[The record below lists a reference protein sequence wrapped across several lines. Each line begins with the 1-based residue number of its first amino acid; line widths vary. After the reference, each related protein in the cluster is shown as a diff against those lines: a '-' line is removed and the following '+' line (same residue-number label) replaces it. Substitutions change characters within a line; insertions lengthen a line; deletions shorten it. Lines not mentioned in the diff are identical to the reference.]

1 MDEKWENNGYDPYT
15 GRPIKKG
22 GTKYSS
28 DPETQRLLKRSTS
41 FVSADKNLKKRAS
54 KNIQKKIPSSSG
66 VVIPRVD
73 NNDYE
78 VGKGNLRPNVLHKY
92 ASYNY
97 LFTLSG
103 INETEL
109 RTHGYLKSP
118 PHDIIARSSGV
129 SDPNLSTKQYVEQ
142 DVNSKTYDPEFAATR
157 TTRENTYEENFGA
170 SRSIL
175 QQGLDVFF
183 ENVNMLS
190 TTGPNAERNLGNF
203 TKMEFEIHEPYGIT
217 LVEKIRAAAAINGY
231 EDYQDAPLLL
241 TIDFK
246 GFDENGNP
254 VPEGSS
260 HVRKI
265 PVLITRME
273 FDVDQAGAKYSIFAV
288 PYGELAYD
296 DRFKFPRTDIPVKA
310 DNYQDWIR
318 IVQSTLD
325 KNQIDEVKEGLRE
338 YPDRIRFHVHPDVAE
353 QGKSYL
359 NGVESTNFTADVA
372 ETEDLATAGGY
383 GFIESP
389 APTVK
394 KTAGS
399 GGSGISLVKYFEDA
413 IRAGSGYEKIT
424 EDFWTTYLKGTKEFT
439 SDQLDDPAQVLD
451 IFESN
456 KIQETAMKHQYIH
469 WYKIKTTVETDT
481 KRFDRITKMHPKTVT
496 YQAVPYR
503 IHVMKFLRPGI
514 SLGKIDWNKKV
525 HKRYDYIYTG
535 DNLDVQGLKI
545 NYKSAYYM
553 RNVRGDDNA
562 STENN
567 QILFEDKTKK
577 VVDGKEKYPE
587 NPPLRSYPTGLK
599 GNSSLKTGNES
610 EKPQEF
616 YDYLTNPEADMMRIE
631 LEILGDPAYICQ
643 DIYTPVHADRMTTS
657 GGIRSWDSER
667 DSFNADS
674 FQPIIAVNYRLPDDI
689 NDQDGLMFSDGKK
702 FREDNLFFNGLYQV
716 NKIDSKFDNG
726 QFTQTLHCSRFNN
739 QQGEGLDPTV
749 SAMSNSSK
757 NKIIID
763 GKKKK
768 AKDLA
773 IEKSNEV
780 INDIFNTSA

>member
-1 MDEKWENNGYDPYT
+1 MDDKWENNGYDPYT
-15 GRPIKKG
+15 GRPNSDGRKF
-22 GTKYSS
+22 SS
-28 DPETQRLLKRSTS
+28 DPETQRLLKRNTS
-41 FVSADKNLKKRAS
+41 FVSADKNLKKRSS
-54 KNIQKKIPSSSG
+54 KNTQKKVASSSG

-129 SDPNLSTKQYVEQ
+129 SEPNLSTRQF
-142 DVNSKTYDPEFAATR
+142 DDATQGDGSVMER
-157 TTRENTYEENFGA
+157 TIKKGKYEENFGA

-246 GFDENGNP
+246 GFDENGKS
-254 VPEGSS
+254 VIEGSS

-265 PVLITRME
+265 PILIARVE
-273 FDVDQAGAKYSIFAV
+273 FDVDQAGAKYSIIAV

-310 DNYQDWIR
+310 NNYQEWISR
-318 IVQSTLD
+318 VQTVLD
-325 KNQIDEVKEGLRE
+325 KNQQDEVDEGLRE
-338 YPDRIRFHVHPDVAE
+338 FKDRIRFNVHPAVTE

-359 NGVESTNFTADVA
+359 NGVESTNFTADVV
-372 ETEDLATAGGY
+372 ETNEIGSGLGEDGLASVFGD
-383 GFIESP
+383 P
-389 APTVK
+389 DPKVK
-394 KTAGS
+394 TSAGS

-456 KIQETAMKHQYIH
+456 KIQEIAMKHQFIH

-514 SLGKIDWNKKV
+514 SLGKIDWNKLV
-525 HKRYDYIYTG
+525 HKKYDYIYTG

-553 RNVRGDDNA
+553 RNVRGDDKA

-577 VVDGKEKYPE
+577 MVDGKERYPE
-587 NPPLRSYPTGLK
+587 NPPLRSYPTGVK
-599 GNSSLKTGNES
+599 GKSNLKTGNDS

-631 LEILGDPAYICQ
+631 LEIMGDPAYICQ
-643 DIYTPVHADRMTTS
+643 DMYTPIHADRTTTS
-657 GGIRSWDSER
+657 GGIRSWDSQR

-674 FQPIIAVNYRLPDDI
+674 YQPIIAVNYRLPDDI

-757 NKIIID
+757 KKIIID
-763 GKKKK
+763 GTKKK

-773 IEKSNEV
+773 IEKSNEA
-780 INDIFNTSA
+780 INDIFNIEGS